1 MFEFQTENYENDD
14 NGASIQVSFKFT
26 PNYPE
31 QLPEIII
38 EDSENL
44 VDEEAFLQFLK
55 NIVTY

>member
-14 NGASIQVSFKFT
+14 NGASIQVSFRFT

-31 QLPEIII
+31 ELPEIII

-55 NIVTY
+55 NIVTF